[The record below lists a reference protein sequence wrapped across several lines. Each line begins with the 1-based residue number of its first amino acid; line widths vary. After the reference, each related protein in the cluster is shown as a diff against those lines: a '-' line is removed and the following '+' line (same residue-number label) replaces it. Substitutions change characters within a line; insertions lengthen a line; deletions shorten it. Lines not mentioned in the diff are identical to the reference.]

1 MHLQQ
6 VALCFNELVR
16 TYEQDVRRYSLFLCG
31 NRDLAEDIAQ
41 ETFLR
46 AYRYIHLFRG
56 DASFKT
62 WIFKIAQHA
71 AKDLQ
76 RKQSTQH
83 FFRTKTRLNPVYSPS
98 AEHTYFDTYLK
109 DEICEIVLKLP
120 DVFQQIIVLDVKY
133 DRSIQEIAEQL
144 QVPIGTVKSRL
155 YRARIKISEHMIR
168 RQS

>member
-1 MHLQQ
+1 MQQ
-6 VALCFNELVR
+6 ETLCFNELVR

-62 WIFKIAQHA
+62 WLFKIAQHA

-76 RKQSTQH
+76 QKQSAQH
-83 FFRTKTRLNPVYSPS
+83 SILTKAKLALNYYPS
-98 AEHTYFDTYLK
+98 AEHTYFDSYLK
-109 DEICEIVLKLP
+109 DEICEIVLMLP
-120 DVFQQIIVLDVKY
+120 HVFQQVIVLDVKY
-133 DRSIQEIAEQL
+133 DRSIQEIAQQL
-144 QVPIGTVKSRL
+144 QVSAGTVKSRL
-155 YRARIKISEHMIR
+155 YRARIKISEHMMR
-168 RQS
+168 RHG